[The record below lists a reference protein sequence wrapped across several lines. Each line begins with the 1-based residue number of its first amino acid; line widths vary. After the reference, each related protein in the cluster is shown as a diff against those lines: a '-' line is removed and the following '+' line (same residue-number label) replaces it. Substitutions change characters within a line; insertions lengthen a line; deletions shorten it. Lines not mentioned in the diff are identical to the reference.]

1 MSIGSNIRKRRFELN
16 MSQQELSEKLGYKDR
31 STIAKIE
38 SDKNEVS
45 HSKLLKFARALDTTV
60 EHLTEGTT
68 NYSYPQETTTIDNN
82 KQIHNIAVILA
93 GGDSSHNN
101 QKIPNQFIDVLG
113 KPIFMYACETYQ
125 HHPAIDAIYV
135 VCLKGWENIV
145 TAYADQYHISKL
157 KAIIPGGKTGI
168 QSIYNAI
175 KEIQKKYKKN
185 DTIIFHESTRPLVST
200 ETISRLLNNCEKY
213 NSVITC
219 APMEDY
225 MQFLLNDKTQ
235 KYIDRYH
242 IVSVQSPD
250 AHKLE
255 LLKNAFIEN
264 KKRQG
269 RLQESC
275 LALFLHNLGKKLYFL
290 EGSHNNI
297 KIFRQEDIAVFN
309 TLLKIKTI
317 V

>member
-1 MSIGSNIRKRRFELN
+1 MSIGTNIRKRRFELN

-60 EHLTEGTT
+60 EYLTEGTT
-68 NYSYPQETTTIDNN
+68 NYCYPQEETTDSN
-82 KQIHNIAVILA
+82 KHTHNIAVILA

-125 HHPAIDAIYV
+125 HHPAIDSIYV

-145 TAYADQYHISKL
+145 TAYAQRFHISKL

-275 LALFLHNLGKKLYFL
+275 LALFLHNLGQKLHFL
-290 EGSHNNI
+290 EGTHNNI

-309 TLLKIKTI
+309 TLLKIRTI

>member
-16 MSQQELSEKLGYKDR
+16 MSQQELSEKMGYKDR

-45 HSKLLKFARALDTTV
+45 HSKLLLFARALDTTV
-60 EHLTEGTT
+60 EYLTNGVL
-68 NYSYPQETTTIDNN
+68 NYNYPQEDVSVDPN
-82 KQIHNIAVILA
+82 KKNHNIAVILA
-93 GGDSSHNN
+93 GGDSSHNR

-145 TAYADQYHISKL
+145 TAYAQQFHITKL
-157 KAIIPGGKTGI
+157 KVIIPGGKTGI
-168 QSIYNAI
+168 QSIHNAV
-175 KEIQKKYKKN
+175 KEIQKKFKDN
-185 DTIIFHESTRPLVST
+185 DTVIFHESTRPLISS
-200 ETISRLLNNCEKY
+200 ETISRLLNFCEKH
-213 NSVITC
+213 NSAITC

-225 MQFLLNDKTQ
+225 MQFLLNDKGQ
-235 KYIDRYH
+235 EYIDRYH

-250 AHKLE
+250 AHKLCT
-255 LLKNAFIEN
+255 LKQAFENN
-264 KKRQG
+264 KKTQG

-275 LALFLHNLGKKLYFL
+275 LALFLHNLGQKLHFL
-290 EGSHNNI
+290 EGPHSNI
-297 KIFRQEDIAVFN
+297 KIFRQEDIVIFAG
-309 TLLKIKTI
+309 LLKTHMY
-317 V
+317 